1 MQLYKLSA
9 LITLERQSTNFSGQS
24 KELDSWVKTAFQ
36 LMQQLPELEQPF
48 PLFIV
53 GCEARSDEDRSVVLE
68 LMARTKLME
77 KSANLQFLAHIMK
90 SVWVQDDLAEEII
103 DYGLKQRSIFG
114 AMNMV
119 PSFA

>member
-1 MQLYKLSA
+1 
-9 LITLERQSTNFSGQS
+9 
-24 KELDSWVKTAFQ
+24 
-36 LMQQLPELEQPF
+36 MQQLPELEQPF